1 MKCLID
7 ADVLVY
13 ELGFSGQY
21 YEEIEEDGVLVKTDK
36 IIIRDFSFVADL
48 LDQRIKE
55 IEAECWANEPST
67 LFLTNDST
75 LNKQW
80 NRIRKIRGEEP
91 LECKPNFRTAIAE
104 AKVYKGQRTQEK
116 PFHRDNIRAYMLSE
130 YDCVVA
136 NGMEA
141 DDMLAIT
148 QTNAPPLTTIICTRD
163 KDLRMVAGMHYG
175 WPCGKQLQ
183 YGPKQV
189 EGLGELEL
197 NGTKLTGTGCKFFY
211 SQVLTGDST
220 DNYPG
225 LPRCGPAGAF
235 KLLEGGH
242 SEGELF
248 EAVSGAYRDKF
259 GDGWEE
265 KLLEQARLAWMC
277 TELNEDGSPVMWEM
291 PESFDEDRI
300 DIIGQNGNEGEH
312 YEVVD
317 DA

>member
-1 MKCLID
+1 MRCLID

-21 YEEIEEDGVLVKTDK
+21 YEEVEEDGVLVKTDQL
-36 IIIRDFSFVADL
+36 IIRDFSFVAEL

-55 IEAECWANEPST
+55 VEAECWANEPST

-91 LECKPNFRTAIAE
+91 IEYKPNFRAAIAE
-104 AKVYKGQRTQEK
+104 AKVYKGQRVQEK
-116 PFHRDNIRAYMLSE
+116 PFHRDNIRAYMMAE
-130 YDCVVA
+130 YDVVIA

-141 DDMLAIT
+141 DDMLAVT
-148 QTNAPPLTTIICTRD
+148 QTNAEPLSTIICTRD

-175 WPCGKQLQ
+175 WPCGKQAQ

-189 EGLGELEL
+189 SGLGELEL
-197 NGTKLTGTGCKFFY
+197 NGSKLTGTGIKFFY

-225 LPRCGPAGAF
+225 LPRCGPTGAF
-235 KLLEGGH
+235 KLLAGAE
-242 SEGELF
+242 SELDLF
-248 EAVSGAYRDKF
+248 TAVSGAYRDKF
-259 GDGWEE
+259 GDGWESE
-265 KLLEQARLAWMC
+265 MLEQARLAWMV
-277 TELNEDGSPVMWEM
+277 TELDDDGEPVMWEM
-291 PESFDEDRI
+291 PYGDE
-300 DIIGQNGNEGEH
+300 
-312 YEVVD
+312 
-317 DA
+317 

>member
-1 MKCLID
+1 M
-7 ADVLVY
+7 LVY

-21 YEEIEEDGVLVKTDK
+21 YEEEEYEAGLFRKTDK
-36 IIIRDFSFVADL
+36 LIIRDFSFVAEL

-55 IEAECWANEPST
+55 IEAECWANEPPT
-67 LFLTNDST
+67 LFLTNDRT

-80 NRIRKIRGEEP
+80 NRLRKIRGEEP
-91 LECKPNFRTAIAE
+91 IECKPNFRTAIAE

-130 YDCVVA
+130 YDVVVA

-163 KDLRMVAGMHYG
+163 KDLRMVKGMHYG
-175 WPCGKQLQ
+175 WPCGKQLA

-235 KLLEGGH
+235 KLLEGKQ
-242 SEGELF
+242 SEAELF

-265 KLLEQARLAWMC
+265 KLIEQARLAWMVVE
-277 TELNEDGSPVMWEM
+277 TDDQGEPVMWEC
-291 PESFDEDRI
+291 PPQFDEERA
-300 DIIGQNGNEGEH
+300 DIIGQNGNDGEH
-312 YEVVD
+312 YEEVGDV
-317 DA
+317 